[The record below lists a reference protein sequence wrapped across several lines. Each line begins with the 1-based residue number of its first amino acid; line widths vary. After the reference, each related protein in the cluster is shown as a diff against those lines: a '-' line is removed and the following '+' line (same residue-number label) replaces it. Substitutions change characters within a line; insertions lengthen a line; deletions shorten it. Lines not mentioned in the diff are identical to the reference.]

1 MTVRRW
7 LTGQNAVPKGVYAD
21 LETLVQDRSAVLHA
35 LAWSGRLF
43 PARPGAGRPTSTDPA
58 RNSVKARLTDAQY
71 AKWLELGS
79 SKWIKRILDEYQSLL
94 NQGAP
99 ARDEKK

>member
-1 MTVRRW
+1 
-7 LTGQNAVPKGVYAD
+7 
-21 LETLVQDRSAVLHA
+21 
-35 LAWSGRLF
+35 
-43 PARPGAGRPTSTDPA
+43 
-58 RNSVKARLTDAQY
+58 LTDAQY